1 MHTIL
6 IGVPQG
12 LKPAGLLTS
21 NGTAEAVP
29 FPNPKPLPT
38 ISQWPRLLRS
48 FTDQHCFQLA
58 PRDISSITMV
68 WRMIDL
74 IFSATLRQATAAMA
88 EVLVPLRSLLSVA
101 LPIMLFSCVLAQ
113 AGQESLQEIASAL
126 RNQEFDRALDLLK
139 GELQASPGNA
149 QLWTMQGVA
158 YAGRGQKKEAL
169 SSFRRALKI
178 SPDSVPALQGAAQIE
193 YDAGSAAGI
202 PLLEHLLQLRP
213 NDLTSHGMLAV
224 LQYQQGNCAAASVH
238 FEKAASLFD
247 SQPPALHAYTT
258 CLVKL
263 KRFDKAE
270 AVFQKSLALSPDDRR
285 ERQVLASIQLMAH
298 QPKESLATLEPLL
311 ESNPDAQ
318 TLELASAAYE
328 DAHDTERAVDALRQA
343 ILLNPEN
350 VLLYVDFAAISATH
364 QSFQVGIN
372 VVNDGIHLLPKAAPL
387 YFARGVL
394 YVQLAEYEKGQAD
407 FEKAYDLDPSQ
418 SLSVAA
424 QGLAAVQQND
434 LAHALADVQEK
445 LQGKP
450 ADPILLYLQADVL
463 SQEGAAPGSAEF
475 QTAMRS
481 AKQAVALRPA
491 LGPARS
497 VLAKLYLQS
506 GQYPEAAAQCR
517 KALEI
522 DPKDQS
528 ALYHLIQALRKT
540 DKKGEIPELLK
551 RLALLRQQATN
562 EEREQYR
569 YKLVEGDAQPR

>member
-1 MHTIL
+1 M
-6 IGVPQG
+6 
-12 LKPAGLLTS
+12 ADLL
-21 NGTAEAVP
+21 V
-29 FPNPKPLPT
+29 
-38 ISQWPRLLRS
+38 RLRL
-48 FTDQHCFQLA
+48 
-58 PRDISSITMV
+58 
-68 WRMIDL
+68 
-74 IFSATLRQATAAMA
+74 
-88 EVLVPLRSLLSVA
+88 LLSVA
-101 LPIMLFSCVLAQ
+101 LPIALFSCVLAQ
-113 AGQESLQEIASAL
+113 AGQDSLQEIASAL
-126 RNQEFDRALDLLK
+126 RNQQFDRALDLLK

-169 SSFRRALKI
+169 SSFQRALKI
-178 SPDSVPALQGAAQIE
+178 SPDSIPALQGAAQIE
-193 YDAGSAAGI
+193 YDAASAAGI
-202 PLLEHLLQLRP
+202 PLLEHLVQLRP

-238 FEKAASLFD
+238 FEKATSLFD
-247 SQPPALHAYTT
+247 SQPPALHAYAT

-263 KRFDKAE
+263 KRFDKAA
-270 AVFQKSLALSPDDRR
+270 AVLQKSLALNPDDRR

-298 QPKESLATLEPLL
+298 QPQESVATLEPLL
-311 ESNPDAQ
+311 GSSPDAQ

-343 ILLNPEN
+343 ILLNPQN

-372 VVNDGIHLLPKAAPL
+372 VVNDGIHLQPNAAPL

-394 YVQLAEYEKGQAD
+394 YVQLAEYEKAQAD
-407 FEKAYDLDPSQ
+407 FEEAYDLDPSQ

-434 LAHALADVQEK
+434 LSHALADVQEK
-445 LQGKP
+445 LQHKP

-463 SQEGAAPGSAEF
+463 SQQGAAPGSAEF

-522 DPKDQS
+522 DPKDQT

-540 DKKGEIPELLK
+540 DKKDEIPELLK

-569 YKLVEGDAQPR
+569 YKLVEGDAQPK